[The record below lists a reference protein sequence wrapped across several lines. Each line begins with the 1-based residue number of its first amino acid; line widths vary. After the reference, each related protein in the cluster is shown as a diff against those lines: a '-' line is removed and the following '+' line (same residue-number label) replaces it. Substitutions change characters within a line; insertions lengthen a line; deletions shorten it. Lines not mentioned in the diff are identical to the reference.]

1 MLNLKNKI
9 TCFLK
14 VVLIKKKKI
23 LSGHWAEG
31 DDKI

>member
-14 VVLIKKKKI
+14 VVLIKKKN